1 MAVISLPNVLTST
14 VFCLL
19 LYQITG
25 ARLTN
30 IKIPVWLRLVTLLPA
45 KSASSKQCVV
55 AALPLAGEGMSRG
68 TASSSS
74 L

>member
-19 LYQITG
+19 LYQIIG
-25 ARLTN
+25 ALLTN
-30 IKIPVWLRLVTLLPA
+30 IKIPVWLRLVPVFPA
-45 KSASSKQCVV
+45 KSASTKQCVV
-55 AALPLAGEGMSRG
+55 AALPLGGGMSPG
-68 TASSSS
+68 IASSAS